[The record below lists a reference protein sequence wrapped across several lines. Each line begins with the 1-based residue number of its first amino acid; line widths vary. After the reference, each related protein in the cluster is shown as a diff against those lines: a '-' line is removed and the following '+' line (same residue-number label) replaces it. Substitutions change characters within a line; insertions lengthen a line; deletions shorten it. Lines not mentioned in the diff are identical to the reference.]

1 MSRTPDYGII
11 YNWDGAPHGHHEV
24 PQTMEQFL
32 GSMYAPLADTQVGAH
47 FWCIGEHVAR
57 YRSEV
62 QETMGEHVG
71 REYHSVHQY
80 TFSEN
85 VLAMLERG
93 EDAQAAAIDRGH
105 ELGMHVY
112 ASVRMNDNHFNGAAG
127 GGPGDVAARLDNADA
142 AGPSGMGAGRRGAV
156 GLVRAVVEHGR
167 AGGAAAQVRA
177 RARSCASAGTGTGW
191 SSTGSVTGTTCTRT
205 TGTSCGTR

>member
-1 MSRTPDYGII
+1 MESSTTGTARRTVTTRSLRR
-11 YNWDGAPHGHHEV
+11 WSS
-24 PQTMEQFL
+24 FS

-57 YRSEV
+57 YRSAV

-93 EDAQAAAIDRGH
+93 EDAQAAAIERGH
-105 ELGMHVY
+105 ALGMHVY
-112 ASVRMNDNHFNGAAG
+112 ASVR
-127 GGPGDVAARLDNADA
+127 R
-142 AGPSGMGAGRRGAV
+142 
-156 GLVRAVVEHGR
+156 
-167 AGGAAAQVRA
+167 
-177 RARSCASAGTGTGW
+177 
-191 SSTGSVTGTTCTRT
+191 
-205 TGTSCGTR
+205 